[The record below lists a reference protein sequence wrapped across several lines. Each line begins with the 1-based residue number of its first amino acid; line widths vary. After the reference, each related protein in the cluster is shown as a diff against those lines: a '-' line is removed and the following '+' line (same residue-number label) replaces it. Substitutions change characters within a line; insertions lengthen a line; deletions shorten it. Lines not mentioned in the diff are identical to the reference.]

1 MGTSEQRVVTEAYTR
16 RWPDHFN
23 LVLGAWLVLA
33 PLSGIGAVAD
43 TAAWNSY
50 LVGLAVVV
58 FSLAALAHPDAWK
71 ERLNLV
77 LGVWLVLAPGS
88 LGFIAQSG
96 PTWNQ
101 VVVGF
106 AIGANALRAAAQGP
120 GKFG

>member
-33 PLSGIGAVAD
+33 PG
-43 TAAWNSY
+43 
-50 LVGLAVVV
+50 
-58 FSLAALAHPDAWK
+58 P
-71 ERLNLV
+71 
-77 LGVWLVLAPGS
+77 

-101 VVVGF
+101 VVVGL
-106 AIGANALRAAAQGP
+106 AIGANASRAVAQGP
-120 GKFG
+120 GKLG